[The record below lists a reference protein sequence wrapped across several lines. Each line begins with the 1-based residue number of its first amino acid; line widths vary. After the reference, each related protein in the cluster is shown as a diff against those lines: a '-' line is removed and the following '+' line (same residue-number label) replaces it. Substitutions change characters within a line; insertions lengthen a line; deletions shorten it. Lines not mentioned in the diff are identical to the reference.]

1 MGLVSICLLPVKP
14 ILPINPEVI
23 MKKIAVI
30 LSGCGNRDGSELPES
45 LGLLLAIDRQGWQY
59 QCFAPEGFFEVVPHI
74 DVEDTEEEGTVLDM
88 EQRDIFVES
97 ARIARGN
104 LLPIEEYK
112 PADYDALALP
122 GGMGAA
128 RNLSTFAFDG
138 PRMEVVDSVADAI
151 LETYRIGKPVVA
163 MCIAP
168 MVVAKVLGRYEVEL
182 TLGPGDGSAPNT
194 PAGVAKGFGCKVAV
208 CGPTDVC
215 VDTEHKVLTTPAYMA
230 ATHISEIFDGAANLV
245 AELAKMI

>member
-1 MGLVSICLLPVKP
+1 
-14 ILPINPEVI
+14 

-30 LSGCGNRDGSELPES
+30 LSGCGNRDGSELQES
-45 LGLLLAIDRQGWQY
+45 LSLMLAIDRKGWQY
-59 QCFAPEGFFEVVPHI
+59 QCFAPEGFFEVVPH
-74 DVEDTEEEGTVLDM
+74 VEIQDDEEEEGKLVDI

-104 LLPIEEYK
+104 LLPLEEYK

-138 PRMEVVDSVADAI
+138 PRMEVIDSVADAI
-151 LETYRIGKPVVA
+151 LETYRAQKPVLA

-182 TLGPGDGSAPNT
+182 TLGPDNNQASQ
-194 PAGVAKGFGCKVAV
+194 VAKGFGCKVCA

-215 VDTEHKVLTTPAYMA
+215 VDSERKVITTPAYMA
-230 ATHISEIFDGAANLV
+230 AQRISEIFDGAANMV
-245 AELAKMI
+245 DELEKMLG

>member
-1 MGLVSICLLPVKP
+1 
-14 ILPINPEVI
+14 

-30 LSGCGNRDGSELPES
+30 LSGCGNRDGSELQES
-45 LGLLLAIDRQGWQY
+45 LSLMLAIDRRGWQY

-74 DVEDTEEEGTVLDM
+74 DVQDDEEEGTVLDM

-104 LLPIEEYK
+104 LLPLEQYS
-112 PADYDALALP
+112 PTDYDALALP

-138 PRMEVVDSVADAI
+138 PRMEVVDTVADAI
-151 LETYRIGKPVVA
+151 LETYRVHKPVVA

-168 MVVAKVLGRYEVEL
+168 MVLAKVLGRYEVEL
-182 TLGPGDGSAPNT
+182 TLGPDDNAASQ
-194 PAGVAKGFGCKVAV
+194 VAKGFGCKVQA

-215 VDTEHKVLTTPAYMA
+215 VDSVHKVLTTPAYMA
-230 ATHISEIFDGAANLV
+230 ASHISEIFDGAEHMV
-245 AELAKMI
+245 AELEQMLNNSEGHSL

>member
-1 MGLVSICLLPVKP
+1 
-14 ILPINPEVI
+14 

-30 LSGCGNRDGSELPES
+30 LSGCGNRDGSELQES
-45 LGLLLAIDRQGWQY
+45 ISLMLAIDRRGWQY

-74 DVEDTEEEGTVLDM
+74 DIEDNEEDEGMVVDM

-112 PADYDALALP
+112 PADFDALALP
-122 GGMGAA
+122 GGAGAA

-138 PRMEVVDSVADAI
+138 PKMEVIDSVADAI
-151 LETYRIGKPVVA
+151 LETYRAKKPVVA

-168 MVVAKVLGRYEVEL
+168 MVLAKVLGRYEVTL
-182 TLGPGDGSAPNT
+182 TLGAADNLQA
-194 PAGVAKGFGCKVAV
+194 KVAETLGCHV
-208 CGPTDVC
+208 QGCGPTEVC
-215 VDTEHKVLTTPAYMA
+215 VDKEHKVLTTPAYMV
-230 ATHISEIFDGAANLV
+230 ATHVSEIFDGADNLV
-245 AELAKMI
+245 GELEKMI

>member
-1 MGLVSICLLPVKP
+1 
-14 ILPINPEVI
+14 

-30 LSGCGNRDGSELPES
+30 LSGCGNRDGSELQES
-45 LGLLLAIDRQGWQY
+45 LSLLLAIDRRGWQY
-59 QCFAPEGFFEVVPHI
+59 QCFAPEGLFEVVPHI
-74 DVEDTEEEGTVLDM
+74 DVEDDEEEGTVLDM

-104 LLPIEEYK
+104 LLPLEQYRPE
-112 PADYDALALP
+112 DYDALALP

-151 LETYRIGKPVVA
+151 LETYRAHKPVVA

-168 MVVAKVLGRYEVEL
+168 MVLARVLGRYEVRL
-182 TLGPGDGSAPNT
+182 TLGAADNQA
-194 PAGVAKGFGCKVAV
+194 AQVAKGFGCQVEA

-215 VDTEHKVLTTPAYMA
+215 VDIEHKILTTPAYMV
-230 ATHISEIFDGAANLV
+230 ATHISEIFDGAEHLV
-245 AELAKMI
+245 KELERMV

>member
-1 MGLVSICLLPVKP
+1 MR
-14 ILPINPEVI
+14 
-23 MKKIAVI
+23 KIAVI
-30 LSGCGNRDGSELPES
+30 LSGCGNRDGSELQES
-45 LGLLLAIDRQGWQY
+45 LSLLLAIDRRGWQY
-59 QCFAPEGFFEVVPHI
+59 QCFAPEGMFEVVPHV
-74 DVEDTEEEGTVLDM
+74 DVQDDEEEGTILDM

-104 LLPIEEYK
+104 ILPLEQYSVD
-112 PADYDALALP
+112 DYDALALP

-138 PRMEVVDSVADAI
+138 PRMEVMDLVTDAI
-151 LETYRIGKPVVA
+151 LATYRAHKPVIA

-182 TLGPGDGSAPNT
+182 TLGPDDNQAS
-194 PAGVAKGFGCKVAV
+194 GVAKGFGCRVRA

-215 VDTEHKVLTTPAYMA
+215 VDTEHKVITTPAYMA
-230 ATHISEIFDGAANLV
+230 ASRISEIFAGAENMV
-245 AELAKMI
+245 AELENILQ

>member
-1 MGLVSICLLPVKP
+1 
-14 ILPINPEVI
+14 

-30 LSGCGNRDGSELPES
+30 LSGCGNRDGSELQES
-45 LGLLLAIDRQGWQY
+45 LSLLLAIDRRGWQY
-59 QCFAPEGFFEVVPHI
+59 QCFAPEGMFEVVPHV
-74 DVEDTEEEGTVLDM
+74 DVQDDEEEGTVLDM

-104 LLPIEEYK
+104 LLPLEQYS
-112 PADYDALALP
+112 ADDYDALALP

-138 PRMEVVDSVADAI
+138 PRMEVMDLVTDAI
-151 LETYRIGKPVVA
+151 LATYRAHKPVIA

-182 TLGPGDGSAPNT
+182 TLGDSANQ
-194 PAGVAKGFGCKVAV
+194 ASGVAKGFGCKVRD

-215 VDTEHKVLTTPAYMA
+215 VDNEHKVITTPAYMVA
-230 ATHISEIFDGAANLV
+230 SRISEIFAGAENMV
-245 AELAKMI
+245 AELERMLQ

>member
-1 MGLVSICLLPVKP
+1 
-14 ILPINPEVI
+14 

-30 LSGCGNRDGSELPES
+30 LSGCGNRDGSELQES
-45 LGLLLAIDRQGWQY
+45 LSLLLAIDRKGWQY
-59 QCFAPEGFFEVVPHI
+59 QCFAPEGLFEVVPHV
-74 DVEDTEEEGTVLDM
+74 DVQDEEEEGTVLDM

-104 LLPIEEYK
+104 LLPLEDYM

-151 LETYRIGKPVVA
+151 LETFRAHKPVVA

-182 TLGPGDGSAPNT
+182 TLGPGDGSEPNT
-194 PAGVAKGFGCKVAV
+194 PAGVAKGFGCRLKV

-215 VDTEHKVLTTPAYMA
+215 VDSEHKVLTTPAYMA
-230 ATHISEIFDGAANLV
+230 ATHISEIFDGAANMV
-245 AELAKMI
+245 DELEKMI

>member
-1 MGLVSICLLPVKP
+1 
-14 ILPINPEVI
+14 

-30 LSGCGNRDGSELPES
+30 LSGCGNRDGSELQES
-45 LGLLLAIDRQGWQY
+45 LSLLLAIDRRGWQY
-59 QCFAPEGFFEVVPHI
+59 QCFAPEGMFEVVPHV
-74 DVEDTEEEGTVLDM
+74 DVQDDEEEGTVLDM

-104 LLPIEEYK
+104 LLPLEQYS
-112 PADYDALALP
+112 ADDYDALALP

-138 PRMEVVDSVADAI
+138 PRMEVMDLVTDAI
-151 LETYRIGKPVVA
+151 LATYRAHKPVIA

-182 TLGPGDGSAPNT
+182 TLGPDDNQAS
-194 PAGVAKGFGCKVAV
+194 GVAKGFGCRVRA

-215 VDTEHKVLTTPAYMA
+215 VDNEHKVITTPAYMVA
-230 ATHISEIFDGAANLV
+230 SRISEIFAGAENMV
-245 AELAKMI
+245 AELERMLQ

>member
-1 MGLVSICLLPVKP
+1 MR
-14 ILPINPEVI
+14 
-23 MKKIAVI
+23 KIAVI
-30 LSGCGNRDGSELPES
+30 LSGCGNRDGSELQES
-45 LGLLLAIDRQGWQY
+45 LSLLLAIDRRGWQY
-59 QCFAPEGFFEVVPHI
+59 QCFAPEGMFEVVPHV
-74 DVEDTEEEGTVLDM
+74 DVQDEEEEGTILDM

-104 LLPIEEYK
+104 ILPLEQYSVD
-112 PADYDALALP
+112 DYDALALP

-138 PRMEVVDSVADAI
+138 PRMEVMDLVTDAI
-151 LETYRIGKPVVA
+151 LATYRAHKPVIA

-182 TLGPGDGSAPNT
+182 TLGPDDNQAS
-194 PAGVAKGFGCKVAV
+194 GVAKGFGCRVRA

-215 VDTEHKVLTTPAYMA
+215 VDTEHKVITTPAYMA
-230 ATHISEIFDGAANLV
+230 ASRISEIFAGAENMV
-245 AELAKMI
+245 AELENILQ

>member
-1 MGLVSICLLPVKP
+1 
-14 ILPINPEVI
+14 
-23 MKKIAVI
+23 MKKIAIV
-30 LSGCGNRDGSELPES
+30 LSGCGNRDGSELQES
-45 LGLLLAIDRQGWQY
+45 LSLLLAIDRRGWQY
-59 QCFAPEGFFEVVPHI
+59 QCFAPEGFFEVVPH
-74 DVEDTEEEGTVLDM
+74 VEVHDDEEDEGMLVDI

-104 LLPIEEYK
+104 LMPIEDYK

-138 PRMEVVDSVADAI
+138 PRMEVIDSVADAI
-151 LETYRIGKPVVA
+151 LETYRAKKPVLA

-168 MVVAKVLGRYEVEL
+168 MVLAKVLGRYEVEL
-182 TLGPGDGSAPNT
+182 TLGPGDGSKSNS
-194 PAGVAKGFGCKVAV
+194 PAAVAKGFGCRVKV

-215 VDTEHKVLTTPAYMA
+215 VDSEHKVLTTPAYMA
-230 ATHISEIFDGAANLV
+230 ATHISEIFEGADNLV
-245 AELAKMI
+245 GALEEMI

>member
-1 MGLVSICLLPVKP
+1 M
-14 ILPINPEVI
+14 

-30 LSGCGNRDGSELPES
+30 LSGCGNRDGSELQES
-45 LGLLLAIDRQGWQY
+45 LSLMLAIDRRGWQY
-59 QCFAPEGFFEVVPHI
+59 QCFAPEGMFEVVPHI
-74 DVEDTEEEGTVLDM
+74 DIEETEEEGTLLDM

-104 LLPIEEYK
+104 LLPLEEYR

-138 PRMEVVDSVADAI
+138 PRMEVVDTVADAI
-151 LETYRIGKPVVA
+151 LETYRAHKPVVA

-168 MVVAKVLGRYEVEL
+168 MVLAKVLGRYGVEL
-182 TLGPGDGSAPNT
+182 TLGPDNNQAS
-194 PAGVAKGFGCKVAV
+194 GVAKGFGCKVRA

-230 ATHISEIFDGAANLV
+230 ATHISEIFDGADNMVSAL
-245 AELAKMI
+245 AEML

>member
-1 MGLVSICLLPVKP
+1 
-14 ILPINPEVI
+14 

-30 LSGCGNRDGSELPES
+30 LSGCGNRDGSELQES
-45 LGLLLAIDRQGWQY
+45 LSLLLAIDRRGWQY
-59 QCFAPEGFFEVVPHI
+59 QCFAPEGYFEVVPHVDI
-74 DVEDTEEEGTVLDM
+74 EETEEEGTILDI

-138 PRMEVVDSVADAI
+138 PRMEVIDSVADAI
-151 LETYRIGKPVVA
+151 LETYRAHKPVVA

-168 MVVAKVLGRYEVEL
+168 MVLAKVLGRYEVEL
-182 TLGPGDGSAPNT
+182 TLGAADNQA
-194 PAGVAKGFGCKVAV
+194 AQVAAGFGCKVKA

-215 VDTEHKVLTTPAYMA
+215 VDTEHKVITTPAYMV
-230 ATHISEIFDGAANLV
+230 ATHISEIFDGAENLV
-245 AELAKMI
+245 AALAEMLG

>member
-1 MGLVSICLLPVKP
+1 
-14 ILPINPEVI
+14 

-30 LSGCGNRDGSELPES
+30 LSGCGNRDGSELQES
-45 LGLLLAIDRQGWQY
+45 LSLLLSIDRRGWQY
-59 QCFAPEGFFEVVPHI
+59 QCFAPEGLFEVVPHI
-74 DVEDTEEEGTVLDM
+74 DVQDEEEEGTVLDM

-104 LLPIEEYK
+104 LLPLEEYR

-138 PRMEVVDSVADAI
+138 PRMEVMDSVQDAI
-151 LETYRIGKPVVA
+151 LETYRAHKPVVA

-168 MVVAKVLGRYEVEL
+168 MVLAKVLGRYEVEL
-182 TLGPGDGSAPNT
+182 TLGSDDNQASQ
-194 PAGVAKGFGCKVAV
+194 VAKGFGCRVQA

-215 VDTEHKVLTTPAYMA
+215 VDSVHRVLTTPAYMVA
-230 ATHISEIFDGAANLV
+230 SRISEIFAGAENMV
-245 AELAKMI
+245 AELEKVLDNTNSSSL

>member
-1 MGLVSICLLPVKP
+1 M
-14 ILPINPEVI
+14 
-23 MKKIAVI
+23 
-30 LSGCGNRDGSELPES
+30 
-45 LGLLLAIDRQGWQY
+45 LAIDRQGWQY

-74 DVEDTEEEGTVLDM
+74 DVEDDEEEGTMVDM

-104 LLPIEEYK
+104 LLPIEDYK

-151 LETYRIGKPVVA
+151 LATYRVGKPVVA

-182 TLGPGDGSAPNT
+182 TLGPDNNQAS
-194 PAGVAKGFGCKVAV
+194 GVAKGFGCKVRS

-215 VDTEHKVLTTPAYMA
+215 VDSDHKVLTTPAYMA
-230 ATHISEIFDGAANLV
+230 ASHISEIFDGAANMIG
-245 AELAKMI
+245 ELAKMI